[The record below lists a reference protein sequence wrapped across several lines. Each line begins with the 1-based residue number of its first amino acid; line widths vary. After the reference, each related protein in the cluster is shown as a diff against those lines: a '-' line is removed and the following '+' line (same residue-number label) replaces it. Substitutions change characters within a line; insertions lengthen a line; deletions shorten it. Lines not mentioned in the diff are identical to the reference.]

1 MRRGSK
7 VPLTA
12 VLAVLIVVNVVL
24 LFLLSVRTES

>member
-7 VPLTA
+7 VLLTA

-24 LFLLSVRTES
+24 LFWLLR